1 MKILYKAV
9 ICHCLLVFC
18 GMMMTAGVAIASAA
32 LPDEAQQMQRKYDD
46 AERALRDRRTEQKH
60 AVARQYS
67 EKLAGL
73 REQFQKAGDLAGFQA
88 VLGEQKRVTEEKG
101 VPEASPAGASIRAI
115 WSTCQESIQKADAD
129 YQRESSALALRYHA
143 ALEDLERRLTQQ
155 GNIAAATAVMQY
167 RQDFIESLAPAE
179 PATAE
184 VPTVPGEPTRPST
197 PTRPSMEMRTGERPA
212 PDMPTLPAAPVKPE
226 AEKNEEGAYIAEK
239 LLAFAN
245 EFIGQNIDVAGKIR
259 RIERSGMDRNTL
271 RIELEGGLFADISL
285 QPFET
290 RAKERKER
298 LNVNART
305 MGDVGLYIG
314 SERYLN
320 PGSSITL
327 RGVLRLRMNRHVLE
341 SASIRKI
348 SESSTSSLL
357 GIWNHYR

>member
-341 SASIRKI
+341 NASIQKI

-357 GIWNHYR
+357 GIWGYRR